1 MTISIKVD
9 LSGLKDAL
17 TDSIA
22 EIIEDKMSDIYIDLT
37 APPPLGTPVD
47 TGQARNGWQL
57 DTSDKLNPVITNSVP
72 YINRLNDG
80 HSKQSPAGFIEAI
93 VDKHCR

>member
-1 MTISIKVD
+1 MITIKVD
-9 LSGLKDAL
+9 LGDL
-17 TDSIA
+17 TKSLNENIA
-22 EIIEDKMSDIYIDLT
+22 EILEEKMTDIYVDLT

-57 DTSDKLNPVITNSVP
+57 DASDKLNPVITNSVP

-80 HSKQSPAGFIEAI
+80 HSKQSPSGFIEAI
-93 VDKHCR
+93 IDKHCR